1 MMKAQKRISIMLT
14 KAQRNK
20 RMVDSS
26 LKKQQ
31 QEILDAAS
39 DSPER
44 LIGMVP
50 TLLLDFQD
58 SMTYKEALEREI
70 RILELL
76 RKMVK

>member
-1 MMKAQKRISIMLT
+1 MKTRKQIGIMLMKAK
-14 KAQRNK
+14 RNK

-44 LIGMVP
+44 LIGMIP

-58 SMTYKEALEREI
+58 SMTYKEALEKEI
-70 RILELL
+70 RILEIL
-76 RKMVK
+76 RKR